1 MSAYLVH
8 FLVYALAMVGMIGLC
23 MFVFKKTMINRQ
35 FSPKDNGLSVENAL
49 NLSQRKTLYVV
60 KAGDERFL
68 IAADAERT
76 SFLAKLNEKE
86 GLPSAGAQT
95 PAKEPKA
102 IDYSEVMATLNIGKK
117 PVLREMVKKLNA
129 PMKESS
135 ESTASNEFEGLLRGK
150 S

>member
-23 MFVFKKTMINRQ
+23 MFVFKKTMVNRQ

-76 SFLAKLNEKE
+76 SFLAKLNENE
-86 GLPSAGAQT
+86 SIE
-95 PAKEPKA
+95 PAPHFGVKA
-102 IDYSEVMATLNIGKK
+102 AKTVDYSEIMSTLNGGKK
-117 PVLREMVKKLNA
+117 PVLREMMKKLNE
-129 PMKESS
+129 PMSESS
-135 ESTASNEFEGLLRGK
+135 ANIEKNEFVDLLRRE